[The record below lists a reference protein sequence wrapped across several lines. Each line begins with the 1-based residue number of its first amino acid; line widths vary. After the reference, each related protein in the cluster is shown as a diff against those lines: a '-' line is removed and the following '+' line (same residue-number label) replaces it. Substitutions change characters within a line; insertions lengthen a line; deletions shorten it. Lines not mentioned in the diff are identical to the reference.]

1 MSTADIRAGA
11 LNVRIT
17 RDSPRTLTF
26 VGLAPLYEGDWTATV
41 DEEDLSTSVDGDDV
55 VVEFTGDEAS
65 GTLTILADETVVI
78 TGRLSVS
85 GRGTAEPAGSVL
97 VRLDEQDITVSVVGG
112 GIPGLEAEAAAR
124 AAADAVLTAAVA
136 TKATPADITAAVNNL
151 VAAAPGAL
159 DTLNELAAALGDDPN
174 FAATMTTALA
184 GKQASGDYVTATQFE
199 AGSSGREL
207 AYAAGSATAQ
217 TGISTITDVTG
228 LTVTFTVRAAHP
240 AYVFAE
246 LPDVSVATAA
256 STGRMS
262 ITDEA
267 NDPKARTRAGFD
279 LTNTAREM
287 HAMERITA
295 AGTYTRKVRLERTAG
310 SGTLSVNSGSD
321 ADAIG
326 HLYVVER

>member
-1 MSTADIRAGA
+1 MSTADLRAGA
-11 LNVRIT
+11 LNVTVT
-17 RDSPRTLTF
+17 RDAPRTLTF
-26 VGLAPLYEGDWTATV
+26 VGLAPLFDGDWATTV
-41 DEEDLSTSVDGDDV
+41 DEEDVSTAVVGDDV
-55 VVEFTGDEAS
+55 VVAFDGTEAA
-65 GTLTILADETVVI
+65 GVLTILAGETVVV

-85 GRGTAEPAGSVL
+85 NRGTADPAGSVL

-112 GIPGLEAEAAAR
+112 GIPGLAAEAATR

-136 TKATPADITAAVNNL
+136 TKATPADITAAVDDL

-174 FAATMTTALA
+174 FATTMTTALA
-184 GKQASGDYVTATQFE
+184 GKQASGDYVTATQLE
-199 AGSSGREL
+199 AGESGREL
-207 AYAAGSATAQ
+207 AYVAGSATAQ
-217 TGISTITDVTG
+217 TGISTITDVTS
-228 LTVTFTVRAAHP
+228 LSVTFTVRANHP
-240 AYVFAE
+240 AYVHAE
-246 LPDVSVATAA
+246 LPDVSVASAA
-256 STGRMS
+256 STARMS

-267 NDPKARTRAGFD
+267 NDPKARSRAGFD

-295 AGTYTRKVRLERTAG
+295 AGTYIRKVRLERTAG